1 MKYPLY
7 INGQVRDRYE
17 LQPGD
22 LPVEYIA
29 KTLSHINRF
38 VGHTQYSYSVAQH
51 AVLVSLLTPREL
63 AFEGLHHD
71 DTEAVWND
79 VDSPLK
85 STLPGYKDLEHRTR
99 AEVFAPQFG
108 LRLEEPPEVKA
119 ADLLARKLE
128 QIYVQ
133 GRTDIVLDET
143 LPPWLDLDLVRSFLV
158 EVHPTRAAWAYI
170 NRHRALVNHGY

>member
-17 LQPGD
+17 LKPGD

-38 VGHTQYSYSVAQH
+38 VGHTPYGYSVAQH
-51 AVLVSLLTPREL
+51 VVLVSFLTPREF

-79 VDSPLK
+79 IDSPLK
-85 STLPGYKDLEHRTR
+85 STLPEYKDLEHRTR

-108 LRLEEPPEVKA
+108 LRLEEPSEVKA
-119 ADLLARKLE
+119 ADLFARKLE

-133 GRTDIVLDET
+133 GRTDIVIEEP
-143 LPPWLDLDLVRSFLV
+143 LPSGMDLDLIRGYLV
-158 EVHPTRAAWAYI
+158 PIYPSVAALAYI
-170 NRHRALVNHGY
+170 NRHNALVEHGY